1 MTDTLGYFPVGA
13 IIVNDDE
20 AITYVTISNNDEQDK
35 GQSPSTEV
43 ITTTPNHPFYLE
55 AQVDSAKRPKL
66 TDHVGLIDRW
76 VGAGDLKVG
85 DQLKQADGT
94 VGTVTGVQT
103 VTQPKQMYNL
113 SVGVAH
119 THKLHLV

>member
-43 ITTTPNHPFYLE
+43 ITTTPNNPFYLE

-103 VTQPKQMYNL
+103 VTQPKQMYNRI
-113 SVGVAH
+113 
-119 THKLHLV
+119 